1 MSSSSGCVVMN
12 NRRDRVIAML
22 AVGARI
28 RILLEDTRGMRI
40 STRDWCRDV
49 AEIIGYAWM
58 LIPIGI
64 LHGAI

>member
-1 MSSSSGCVVMN
+1 MVMN
-12 NRRDRVIAML
+12 NRRDRVIALL

-28 RILLEDTRGMRI
+28 RILLGDARRNGI

-49 AEIIGYAWM
+49 AEVIGYAWM
-58 LIPIGI
+58 SIPVGI